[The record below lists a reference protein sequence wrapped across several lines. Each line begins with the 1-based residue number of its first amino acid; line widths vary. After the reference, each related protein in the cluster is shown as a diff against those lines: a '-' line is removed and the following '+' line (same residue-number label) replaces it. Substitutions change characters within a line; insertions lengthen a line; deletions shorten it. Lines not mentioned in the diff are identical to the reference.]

1 MVFTVAHTFEG
12 IEESSGEAQFLAE
25 EVDGTLVG
33 QMRVVEHG
41 KVAEM
46 STMARGTARGVGGA
60 IRRRVRTGG

>member
-1 MVFTVAHTFEG
+1 MVFTIAYTFEG
-12 IEESSGEAQFLAE
+12 TEESSGEAQFLAE

-46 STMARGTARGVGGA
+46 STMARGVGGA